1 MDAKCLLLLLL
12 LLLFCNSCCHSHR
25 PDVSDLATWTSFDWH
40 NCDGFLRVAIGR
52 DPRLGSQLSRKK
64 MPSIKSSIQVVVFS
78 FHFPFCFLV
87 FFGLFCFCFFF
98 LLPSFWLPSF
108 FSLSSTA
115 KGNDSSNGQG
125 NWVRV
130 PIVFCFLF
138 FFLNRLPLLRAEPPS
153 PTTGR
158 DYRVFIYRVS
168 FFFFFFWPPHGRSQ

>member
-98 LLPSFWLPSF
+98 
-108 FSLSSTA
+108 
-115 KGNDSSNGQG
+115 
-125 NWVRV
+125 
-130 PIVFCFLF
+130 FC
-138 FFLNRLPLLRAEPPS
+138 
-153 PTTGR
+153 
-158 DYRVFIYRVS
+158 YRVFGYRVFFPQFHCQGQRQQQRTGKLGAS
-168 FFFFFFWPPHGRSQ
+168 TDRVLFFGFFFFKSSAFVTRRTTESDNGA

>member
-98 LLPSFWLPSF
+98 
-108 FSLSSTA
+108 
-115 KGNDSSNGQG
+115 
-125 NWVRV
+125 
-130 PIVFCFLF
+130 FC
-138 FFLNRLPLLRAEPPS
+138 
-153 PTTGR
+153 
-158 DYRVFIYRVS
+158 YRVFGYRVFFPS
-168 FFFFFFWPPHGRSQ
+168 VPLPRATTAATDRETGCEYRSCFVFWFFFF